1 MADNLGANPIPQQPN
16 DFPRQAKKLVESIV
30 TEGATED
37 YLKEAQA
44 NVVWFGYVLGN
55 WKALVSTTI
64 PDGRYYEVT
73 YNFRGALH
81 TVQMSAPP
89 PGNTIIVNQRGE
101 PRM

>member
-73 YNFRGALH
+73 YNKGKSEIYIDVYQKIRQHVFS
-81 TVQMSAPP
+81 V
-89 PGNTIIVNQRGE
+89 V
-101 PRM
+101 

>member
-73 YNFRGALH
+73 SNKGK
-81 TVQMSAPP
+81 SA
-89 PGNTIIVNQRGE
+89 IYIDVYQKIRQHVFSVV
-101 PRM
+101 

>member
-1 MADNLGANPIPQQPN
+1 MADNLGVNPIPQRPN
-16 DFPRQAKKLVESIV
+16 DFPTQAKKLVEGIV

-55 WKALVSTTI
+55 WKALVSTSL

-73 YNFRGALH
+73 YNKEKSETYIDVYQKIRQHVLAN
-81 TVQMSAPP
+81 V
-89 PGNTIIVNQRGE
+89 
-101 PRM
+101 